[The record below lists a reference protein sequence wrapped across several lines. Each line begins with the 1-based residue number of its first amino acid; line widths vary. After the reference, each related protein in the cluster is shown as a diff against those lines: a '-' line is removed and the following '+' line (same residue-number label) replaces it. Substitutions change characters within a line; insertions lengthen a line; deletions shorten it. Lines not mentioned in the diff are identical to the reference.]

1 MRVNVTDTLYVILHK
16 TIICVFVR
24 TSLSSHGVDGSDEQ
38 RTVGLRVLHEDDEQ
52 LQGSFHHQ
60 ARLKQEKR
68 VECLTSRWRRTTAL
82 RSEDS
87 PNFPSAC
94 TATALS
100 RCG

>member
-1 MRVNVTDTLYVILHK
+1 MKLPMSHSGHPSEEEVIGHMEQLMRVNVTDTLYVILHK

-60 ARLKQEKR
+60 ARLKQKN
-68 VECLTSRWRRTTAL
+68 V
-82 RSEDS
+82 
-87 PNFPSAC
+87 
-94 TATALS
+94 LS
-100 RCG
+100 V